1 LFEGPGKQ
9 ESAILGD
16 IKGAISATNGSGDSP
31 ASKSAF
37 GAPGENLPPLSVTPT
52 AIIFPSLA
60 RKNNSLVTDPAG
72 AAVPMASVTATND
85 ETGVS
90 SRTQSNNEGG
100 YQIPYLQPGFYTL
113 EVTHPGFKTHHL
125 GPIELRV
132 NDRAKID
139 VRLEI
144 GLTANRLRFQPTL
157 RT

>member
-1 LFEGPGKQ
+1 MRGLLFSALFATIVGAQ
-9 ESAILGD
+9 EYRATVLG
-16 IKGAISATNGSGDSP
+16 T
-31 ASKSAF
+31 
-37 GAPGENLPPLSVTPT
+37 
-52 AIIFPSLA
+52 
-60 RKNNSLVTDPAG
+60 VTDPAG
-72 AAVPMASVTATND
+72 AAVPMASVIATND